1 MSPFRKKQLEI
12 LLSQLQAH
20 PQPKLQY
27 ETYSL
32 DSGSAAEFLHIAGNI
47 FNDVVEKKIADLG
60 CGTGILAIG
69 AMLLG
74 ADHATCIDI
83 DPDSIH
89 TTAVNAEQTGVK
101 LDLIIGDVGVLHS
114 RKFDTTLMNPPFGSW
129 HRGRDMI
136 FLEKALEISSTIYS
150 LHKTS
155 ISSRQFISRRVKQL
169 GGIVDQIF
177 ELHVV
182 LRPTFTFHRET
193 KYYVDS
199 DLYRII
205 MD

>member
-12 LLSQLQAH
+12 LLSKLHAH
-20 PQPKLQY
+20 PQPKLHY

-32 DSGSAAEFLHIAGNI
+32 DSESAAQFLHIAGNI
-47 FNDVVEKKIADLG
+47 FSDVAEKRIADLG

-74 ADHATCIDI
+74 ATNVTGIDI
-83 DPDSIH
+83 DPDSIY
-89 TTAVNAEQTGVK
+89 TAAVNAEQNGIK
-101 LDLIIGDVGVLHS
+101 LNLIIGDIGILRS
-114 RKFDTTLMNPPFGSW
+114 RRFDTTLMNPPFGSW
-129 HRGRDMI
+129 HRGMDMV

-150 LHKTS
+150 LHKKS
-155 ISSRQFISRRVKQL
+155 ISSRRYISQRVKEL

-177 ELHVV
+177 ELQVV
-182 LRPTFTFHRET
+182 LRPTFTFHRKT
-193 KYYVDS
+193 KYTVDS

-205 MD
+205 MN

>member
-1 MSPFRKKQLEI
+1 MPPFRKRQLEI
-12 LLSQLQAH
+12 LLSQLHAH

-32 DSGSAAEFLHIAGNI
+32 DSGSAAQYLHIAGTI
-47 FNDVVEKKIADLG
+47 FGDVADKRIADLG

-74 ADHATCIDI
+74 AYNVTCIDI

-89 TTAVNAEQTGVK
+89 TAAVNAEQNGVK
-101 LDLIIGDVGVLHS
+101 LELIIGDIGILHS

-129 HRGRDMI
+129 HRGMDMV

-150 LHKTS
+150 LHKKS
-155 ISSRQFISRRVKQL
+155 ISSRRYISQRVKQL
-169 GGIVDQIF
+169 GGTVDQIY
-177 ELHVV
+177 ELQVV
-182 LRPTFTFHRET
+182 LRPTFTFHRQT
-193 KYYVDS
+193 KYNVNS

-205 MD
+205 MN